1 MKQPGKGR
9 LIIDG
14 VEIISTTC
22 SWSDLKDK
30 TIYLA
35 GGGHQITI
43 EFTDAGYMDKLRL
56 AYSGPDTLR
65 KPTMFPFESRDDI
78 LYMGQPPVLA
88 KEKST
93 KAPPTSPTSP
103 TTTTTTKYIN
113 HQVIDVQVRD
123 QEIEKQ
129 KQIDL
134 EEERRMIRERIY
146 EEQQAHFHK
155 G

>member
-1 MKQPGKGR
+1 MKQPDKGR

-78 LYMGQPPVLA
+78 LSKLGSHGCVA
-88 KEKST
+88 SNNT
-93 KAPPTSPTSP
+93 
-103 TTTTTTKYIN
+103 
-113 HQVIDVQVRD
+113 
-123 QEIEKQ
+123 
-129 KQIDL
+129 
-134 EEERRMIRERIY
+134 
-146 EEQQAHFHK
+146 HFTCSRTL
-155 G
+155 

>member
-1 MKQPGKGR
+1 
-9 LIIDG
+9 
-14 VEIISTTC
+14 
-22 SWSDLKDK
+22 
-30 TIYLA
+30 
-35 GGGHQITI
+35 
-43 EFTDAGYMDKLRL
+43 
-56 AYSGPDTLR
+56 
-65 KPTMFPFESRDDI
+65 MFPFESRDDI